1 MRKFLLPIAAAG
13 SLLAVATPASAQYA
27 QVQWAPPVYNYQ
39 PYNFSYGFNGMNF
52 ARSMHQ
58 RVERIRNDVR
68 VMQSR
73 RVLSY
78 NEARSLDRQAWNLQ
92 RRIDRASRYGIQPYE
107 ARNLENGIRNLERN
121 VAREANDWNR
131 RYGNRYGY
139 RRY

>member
-1 MRKFLLPIAAAG
+1 MRKFLISMVAAG
-13 SLLAVATPASAQYA
+13 SALAFAAPATAQYA
-27 QVQWAPPVYNYQ
+27 QVWAPPVYNYQ
-39 PYNFSYGFNGMNF
+39 PYNFNYGFNGYNF
-52 ARSMHQ
+52 ARSMHD
-58 RVERIRNDVR
+58 RVQRIRGDIR

-78 NEARSLDRQAWNLQ
+78 NEARRLDREAVGVE
-92 RRIDRASRYGIQPYE
+92 RKIARASRYGINAYE
-107 ARNLENGIRNLERN
+107 ARNVENSIRRLERH